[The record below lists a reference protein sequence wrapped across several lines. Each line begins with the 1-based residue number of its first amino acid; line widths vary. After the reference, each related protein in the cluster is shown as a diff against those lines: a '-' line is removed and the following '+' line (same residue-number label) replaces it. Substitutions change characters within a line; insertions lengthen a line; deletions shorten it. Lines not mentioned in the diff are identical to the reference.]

1 MEIVPVW
8 EVILYVDGP
17 VTVKSRIQTTRQNG
31 FHPVHPFY
39 SDVQIETV
47 PSGLKA
53 RLTARAQSDKLAYKA
68 GVYFFGQML
77 DVLTLRIKQ
86 PMYLSLIQG
95 SKPRHMD
102 HDVRRILDMHDFNDA
117 FQDAHELAVHNH
129 QFLRSL
135 GWFRKGL
142 TADDP
147 LDKFLAFWN
156 SIEIVASSYYRFV
169 EEIDQERASNGSK
182 SQIWE
187 CFKLMWGDCNDWPI
201 IAGQRTW
208 VDDNYTVRKDIA
220 HGVAFVNIQDVENV
234 AERLPDIEE
243 VSYQFLLDW
252 KAQILVQ
259 RRFRLSEIHQD
270 RLI

>member
-1 MEIVPVW
+1 MESLPIW
-8 EVILYVDGP
+8 EVYLYVDGP
-17 VTVKSRIQTTRQNG
+17 VTVKSRIRTTERKG
-31 FHPVHPFY
+31 FHPQNPFY
-39 SDVQIETV
+39 SDVQIESV
-47 PSGLKA
+47 PSGLRA
-53 RLTARAQSDKLAYKA
+53 RLTARAQDKKLAYKA

-86 PMYLSLIQG
+86 PMYLGLFQG
-95 SKPRHMD
+95 SKPRQVEHN
-102 HDVRRILDMHDFNDA
+102 VRRMLDRDDFTDA

-169 EEIDQERASNGSK
+169 DGIDQERASNGSK

-187 CFKLMWGDCNDWPI
+187 CFKLMWGVCDVWPV
-201 IAGQRTW
+201 IAAQRSW
-208 VDDNYTVRKDIA
+208 IDDNYAVRTDIA
-220 HGVAFVNIQDVENV
+220 HGVAFVNIQDVEKV
-234 AERLPDIEE
+234 AARLPDIEE

-252 KAQILVQ
+252 KAQILVR